1 MARRARC
8 SSVALKLNGGGR
20 NVHAARYRGAALLM
34 AGLTAAAAFGA
45 GRYRRLLNLGVRSL
59 AATKPERLQRRLRGL
74 LQLLQQQ
81 LPPRVGLLR
90 RAVSDW
96 E

>member
-1 MARRARC
+1 VARRARC

-20 NVHAARYRGAALLM
+20 NVRAARYRGAALLM

-45 GRYRRLLNLGVRSL
+45 DRYRRLLSLGVRSL
-59 AATKPERLQRRLRGL
+59 AATKAQQLPRRLRGL
-74 LQLLQQQ
+74 LQQRLQQP
-81 LPPRVGLLR
+81 PPRVGLLR
-90 RAVSDW
+90 RALSDW